1 MVCDLYSSTSL
12 QTTTPPI
19 SITPYIPQ
27 PLQIILLPSISRPLP
42 LHLCPGS
49 LLYWAF
55 FAARS
60 NCFNICDVFFV
71 YKVKPADAPSKI
83 AANVNWIGIIA
94 ALEDVDTDCA
104 WGSLG
109 ALGEGVD
116 VHVLASVMI
125 MMFCD
130 QGHKNSTYAENL
142 HLKRLDRSRAQN

>member
-1 MVCDLYSSTSL
+1 
-12 QTTTPPI
+12 
-19 SITPYIPQ
+19 
-27 PLQIILLPSISRPLP
+27 
-42 LHLCPGS
+42 
-49 LLYWAF
+49 
-55 FAARS
+55 
-60 NCFNICDVFFV
+60 V

-142 HLKRLDRSRAQN
+142 HLKSQSPRIRRPRESLMTLLMLVTDTSNKT